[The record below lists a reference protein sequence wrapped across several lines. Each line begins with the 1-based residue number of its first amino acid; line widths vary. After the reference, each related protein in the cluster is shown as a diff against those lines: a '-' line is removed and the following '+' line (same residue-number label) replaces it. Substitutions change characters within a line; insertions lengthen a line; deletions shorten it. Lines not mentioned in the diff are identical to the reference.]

1 MATMTY
7 TDISTLLVDI
17 WEGALVVARDNNL
30 MASLVRNFNGQ
41 GMQPRKSSIYG
52 TLTFAAVAE
61 TDDIVAQEY
70 SRSAKST
77 LTPAE
82 AAASAFISDQRVESD
97 DQGIVGDTARELGVG
112 LAQKIEID
120 LLGNFSSLTGGT
132 VGTAGSVLTWGIIL
146 AAQSR
151 LRAANAPM
159 PYTCVLHPYQWH
171 DLATTISVANTSQV
185 NAPGMQD
192 QLVRNFFMGGAYGI
206 DFFVTSNIGIDGN
219 ADAYGALFA
228 RDAMAFDVRRAPRL
242 ESERDASRRGLELVM
257 STIYGQ
263 GVWRPEWGVAVLS
276 DATAPS
282 Y

>member
-52 TLTFAAVAE
+52 TLTFASVAE

-97 DQGIVGDTARELGVG
+97 DQGIVGDTARELGIG

-132 VGTAGSVLTWGIIL
+132 VGAAGSVLTWGHVL

-159 PYTCVLHPYQWH
+159 PYTCVLHPYQYH
-171 DLATTISVANTSQV
+171 DLATTISVANTTQV
-185 NAPGMQD
+185 NAPNMQD
-192 QLVRNFFMGGAYGI
+192 ALVRNFFMGGAYGI
-206 DFFVTSNIGIDGN
+206 DFYVTSNISIDGSD
-219 ADAYGALFA
+219 DAYGALFA

-257 STIYGQ
+257 STIYGH
-263 GVWRPEWGVAVLS
+263 GVWRPEWGVALLS

>member
-1 MATMTY
+1 
-7 TDISTLLVDI
+7 LRKL
-17 WEGALVVARDNNL
+17 
-30 MASLVRNFNGQ
+30 ASG
-41 GMQPRKSSIYG
+41 
-52 TLTFAAVAE
+52 
-61 TDDIVAQEY
+61 
-70 SRSAKST
+70 
-77 LTPAE
+77 
-82 AAASAFISDQRVESD
+82 FISDQRVESD

-159 PYTCVLHPYQWH
+159 PYTCVVHPYQWH
-171 DLATTISVANTSQV
+171 DLASTLAVSTSAQV

-192 QLVRNFFMGGAYGI
+192 ALTRNFFMGNAYGI
-206 DFFVTSNIGIDGN
+206 DFFVTSNISIDGN

-257 STIYGQ
+257 STIYGH

-276 DATAPS
+276 DATAPE

>member
-1 MATMTY
+1 
-7 TDISTLLVDI
+7 
-17 WEGALVVARDNNL
+17 
-30 MASLVRNFNGQ
+30 
-41 GMQPRKSSIYG
+41 
-52 TLTFAAVAE
+52 VAE
-61 TDDIVAQEY
+61 TDDVVAQEY
-70 SRSAKST
+70 GRSAKAT

-97 DQGIVGDTARELGVG
+97 DQGIVGDTARELGIG

-132 VGTAGSVLTWGIIL
+132 VGAAGSVLTWGHVL

-159 PYTCVLHPYQWH
+159 PYVCTLHPYQWH
-171 DLATTISVANTSQV
+171 DLATTLSVANSSQV
-185 NAPGMQD
+185 NAPGLQD
-192 QLVRNFFMGGAYGI
+192 SLVRNFFMGNAYGI
-206 DFFVTSNIGIDGN
+206 DFFVTSNISIDGSD
-219 ADAYGALFA
+219 DAFGAMFA

-257 STIYGQ
+257 STIYAHGT
-263 GVWRPEWGVAVLS
+263 WRPEWGVSILS

-282 Y
+282 F

>member
-41 GMQPRKSSIYG
+41 GMMPRKSSIYG
-52 TLTFAAVAE
+52 TLTFASVAE

-70 SRSAKST
+70 SRSAKAT

-132 VGTAGSVLTWGIIL
+132 VGAAGSVLTWGHVL

-159 PYTCVLHPYQWH
+159 PYVCVLHPYMWH
-171 DLATTISVANTSQV
+171 DLATTLSVANSSQI
-185 NAPGMQD
+185 NAPGLQD
-192 QLVRNFFMGGAYGI
+192 RLVQNFFMGNAYGI
-206 DFFVTSNIGIDGN
+206 AFFTTSNISIDGSD
-219 ADAYGALFA
+219 DAFAAMFA
-228 RDAMAFDVRRAPRL
+228 RDAIAIDVRRAPRL
-242 ESERDASRRGLELVM
+242 ERERDASRRGWELVM
-257 STIYGQ
+257 STVYAHGT
-263 GVWRPEWGVAVLS
+263 WRPEWGISILS

-282 Y
+282 F